1 MARAALREL
10 ALDRIIFIP
19 TGNPKY
25 RLPATASGE
34 HRLAMLRLALGGE
47 PRYQIDERELA
58 SQATGYTA
66 DTLEALRGELG
77 RDTALYLLMGADQY
91 AQLGSWHRPDE
102 VARLASIVVVARPG
116 SHIAEKAQTF
126 AFAPMPVSASD
137 IRARAARGESLAGL
151 VPAQVANYI
160 DRHGLYR

>member
-1 MARAALREL
+1 LREL
-10 ALDRIIFIP
+10 SLDRIIFIP

-25 RLPATASGE
+25 RQPATASGE

-58 SQATGYTA
+58 PQATGYTA

-91 AQLGSWHRPDE
+91 AKLGSWHRPDE

-116 SHIAEKAQTF
+116 SHIAGGNAHSF

-137 IRARAARGESLAGL
+137 IRARAARGESLADL

-160 DRHGLYR
+160 ERHGLYR

>member
-1 MARAALREL
+1 LREL
-10 ALDRIIFIP
+10 SLDRIIFIP

-25 RLPATASGE
+25 RQPATASGE
-34 HRLAMLRLALGGE
+34 HRLAMLRLALAGE
-47 PRYQIDERELA
+47 PRYQIDEREL
-58 SQATGYTA
+58 STQATGYTA

-77 RDTALYLLMGADQY
+77 RDAALYLLMGADQY
-91 AQLGSWHRPDE
+91 AKLGSWHRPDE

-116 SHIAEKAQTF
+116 SHIAERKAQTL
-126 AFAPMPVSASD
+126 AFAPMPISASD

-160 DRHGLYR
+160 DDHGLYR